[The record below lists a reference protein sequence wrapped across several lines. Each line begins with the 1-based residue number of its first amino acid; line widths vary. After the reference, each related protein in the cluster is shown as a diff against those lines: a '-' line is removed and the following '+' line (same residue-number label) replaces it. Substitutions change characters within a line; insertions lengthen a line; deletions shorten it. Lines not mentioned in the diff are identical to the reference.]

1 MKINISGFQGEGKTK
16 VAEKLAHMF
25 NNEGKSVRLIDGESS
40 FQLRGAVVGRGKL
53 KVWDVVIRVRNI
65 NVKERN

>member
-25 NNEGKSVRLIDGESS
+25 NNEGRSVRLIDGCNS
-40 FQLRGAVVGRGKL
+40 FQLHGVVKGRAKL
-53 KVWDVVIRVRNI
+53 KVWDVTIRVRNI
-65 NVKERN
+65 YAKAQD